1 MSAIASTGTA
11 ARYALGGIRVLNGT
25 LGLLAPAVIIR
36 RFGDRNPQANPAAF
50 YGVRLF
56 GVRTIVLGADLL
68 LLRGRELDGALRS
81 AVADPRQRHRD
92 GAGRCSGASSSP
104 GAGPSARADLRA
116 QHRAGGDRVPRRG
129 GRPAT

>member
-11 ARYALGGIRVLNGT
+11 ARYALGAIRVVNGT

-36 RFGDRNPQANPAAF
+36 RFGDRDPQANPAAF

-68 LLRGRELDGALRS
+68 LLRNRELDGALRS
-81 AVADPRQRHRD
+81 AVLIHGSDTATVWSLQRRQQLSPERARPLLLI
-92 GAGRCSGASSSP
+92 SGLNTLLALT
-104 GAGPSARADLRA
+104 AFLARRRSA
-116 QHRAGGDRVPRRG
+116 
-129 GRPAT
+129 T